1 MDGSGPRVAL
11 VSSSYFPDIGG
22 VEQHTAQVARE
33 LLGRGY
39 AVEVWTVDRGRASVR
54 TQVQGV
60 TVRYLPTPLPT
71 LSPRGV
77 VSFLRK
83 VPSAFREWAWARR
96 DFHPDVLHVHCFGPN
111 GVYAEALGRLSR
123 IPRVVSSHGE
133 TYMDDHDVYGRSLV
147 LRTALRAALR
157 GARAVTACS
166 PEVAA
171 DLRARFDAGEVRIV
185 PNGVT
190 TPASGP
196 REPRA
201 ERRVILA
208 AGRLEHNKGFDLLI
222 EALPLLSEHVGLD
235 IVGSGSQ
242 EEALRSRARE
252 LGLEERVRFLGP
264 TSPSGVLQAMADA
277 DVVVVP
283 SRKEPFGIVVLEAW
297 AAGTPVVATSVA
309 GPASFVT
316 DGQDGLLVDPRDP
329 RALAGALQRVL
340 EDDGL
345 WRSLASGG
353 RRTVRRYTWSAV
365 VDEYVTTYPGPDRPT
380 PV

>member
-39 AVEVWTVDRGRASVR
+39 AVEVWTVDRGRASGR

-77 VSFLRK
+77 ASFLRK
-83 VPSAFREWAWARR
+83 APSAFREWAWARR
-96 DFHPDVLHVHCFGPN
+96 DFHPDVLHVQCFGPN

-133 TYMDDHDVYGRSLV
+133 TYMDDHDVYGRSFV

-166 PEVAA
+166 LEVAA
-171 DLRARFDAGEVRIV
+171 DLRARFDAGEVRVV

-201 ERRVILA
+201 ERRAILA
-208 AGRLEHNKGFDLLI
+208 AGRLEHNKGFDLLL
-222 EALPLLSEHVGLD
+222 EALPLLPEHVGLE

-252 LGLEERVRFLGP
+252 LALEERVRFLGP

-316 DGQDGLLVDPRDP
+316 DGRDGLLVDPRDP
-329 RALAGALQRVL
+329 RALAGALRRVL

-345 WRSLASGG
+345 WRSLASEG

-365 VDEYVTTYPGPDRPT
+365 VDEYVTTYPGPGLST